1 MLSLPLDQ
9 VKQAIRRLQQE
20 GHYAF
25 IATGRPY
32 AFLSEAILS
41 FGFDGYILTNGAQVM
56 IGNET
61 IYKEPLDP
69 TFVKNATAEFEQ
81 RQIQYMLQS
90 DCYSY
95 MKDECKEYYQF
106 FDSIGISR
114 NYLVSDY
121 QLEDIQTQKIE
132 MLCPNDEAMDMK
144 DECKEYYQ
152 FFDSIGISRNYLVS
166 DYQLEDIQT
175 QKIEMLCPN
184 DEAMEYCLSLV
195 EQNPEY
201 DYVQSISDR
210 IFELYSKK
218 NTKATGILTALKHLG
233 IPVEQSYA
241 FGDGKNDIEMLS
253 TVGCGFELYSKKNT
267 KATGILTAL
276 KHLGI
281 PVEQSYAFGDGKNDI
296 EMLST
301 VGCGIAMGNA
311 SDEVKSYAHQVTD
324 SVLEDGVAS
333 GIEKYILI

>member
-1 MLSLPLDQ
+1 MKKAIFFDIDGTLIDCINGHIDLSHQ

-95 MKDECKEYYQF
+95 MKDEYKEYYQF
-106 FDSIGISR
+106 FDNIGVSR

-121 QLEDIQTQKIE
+121 QLEDVQTQKIE
-132 MLCPNDEAMDMK
+132 L
-144 DECKEYYQ
+144 
-152 FFDSIGISRNYLVS
+152 
-166 DYQLEDIQT
+166 
-175 QKIEMLCPN
+175 LCPN

-201 DYVQSISDR
+201 DYVHSISER
-210 IFELYSKK
+210 MFELYSKK

-253 TVGCGFELYSKKNT
+253 
-267 KATGILTAL
+267 I
-276 KHLGI
+276 
-281 PVEQSYAFGDGKNDI
+281 
-296 EMLST
+296 

-324 SVLEDGVAS
+324 SVLEDGVAT